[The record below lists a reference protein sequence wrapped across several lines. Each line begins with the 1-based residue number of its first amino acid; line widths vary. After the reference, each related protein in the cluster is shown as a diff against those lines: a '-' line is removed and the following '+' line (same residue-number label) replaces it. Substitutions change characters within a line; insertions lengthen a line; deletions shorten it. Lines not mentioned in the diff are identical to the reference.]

1 MKTSGTLNVEL
12 QKRKIVRS
20 KILLGWL
27 PLGWQSSFHQDD
39 ELGYIRTS

>member
-1 MKTSGTLNVEL
+1 MKTSETLNVEL
-12 QKRKIVRS
+12 QKRKNVRA
-20 KILLGWL
+20 KY